1 MFILIISKHVLDV
14 RLKKTPEKN
23 RNIEIIL
30 PSWERQEKKKN
41 MYCTFQNVGNIVS
54 NHFT

>member
-30 PSWERQEKKKN
+30 PSWERQEKKEN